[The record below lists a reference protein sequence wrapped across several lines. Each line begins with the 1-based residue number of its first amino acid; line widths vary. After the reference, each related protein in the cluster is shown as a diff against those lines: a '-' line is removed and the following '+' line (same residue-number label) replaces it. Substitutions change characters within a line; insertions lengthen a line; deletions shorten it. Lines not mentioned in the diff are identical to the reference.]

1 MTETQAVPSYR
12 PARDSDECAAPDRT
26 RTYSWH
32 DPMELAE
39 QVAMLSVMEL
49 FATLGR
55 RDLPPPPIMETLGI
69 DRVEATGVG
78 RISVFMR
85 PQEFHYN
92 PIGSVHGGV
101 ISMLLDTAAACAVH
115 TTLPVGL
122 GYTSLDLNA
131 RFLRP
136 VTGASGMLRCDGRVI
151 SKGRQT
157 ALGEAHLYDAADKL
171 VAHATSTCL
180 IFPVPGQR

>member
-1 MTETQAVPSYR
+1 MTETQAVPSYGA
-12 PARDSDECAAPDRT
+12 PTDADSGAVPDRT

-32 DPMELAE
+32 DPMELAG
-39 QVAMLSVMEL
+39 QVATLGGMEL

-55 RDLPPPPIMETLGI
+55 RELPPPPIMETLGV

-78 RISVFMR
+78 QISVFMR

-115 TTLPVGL
+115 TTLPAGL

-136 VTGASGMLRCDGRVI
+136 VTQASGMLRCDGRVI

-157 ALGEAHLYDAADKL
+157 ALGEAHLYDAADRL

-180 IFPVPGQR
+180 IFAIPSGH